1 MRKDERNIGM
11 VTHSSA
17 AALGSDLVCAAMCQ
31 TLLVYNASPLEEV
44 AVSPRSRRPAR
55 QPEVPLRILLASPD
69 PDDHQ
74 RLPEILRPPHWRWAR
89 GRTCE
94 MARVRLQRGPV
105 SVLVCERDQIDGTW
119 RDLLETASSLPQ
131 PPNVIVCSR
140 LADESLWAE
149 VLNLGG
155 YDVLIKPFEPEE
167 VARVVEG
174 ARRKWQQATAP
185 IPLPM
190 SARANGGR

>member
-1 MRKDERNIGM
+1 M

-17 AALGSDLVCAAMCQ
+17 TALGSNLVCAAMSQ
-31 TLLVYNASPLEEV
+31 TLLLDDDSAPQEV
-44 AVSPRSRRPAR
+44 AVSPRSRKPAR
-55 QPEVPLRILLASPD
+55 QPEVPIRILLASPD
-69 PDDHQ
+69 PDDHK
-74 RLPEILRPPHWRWAR
+74 RLPEILRPPRWRWAR

-94 MARVRLQRGPV
+94 MARVRLQRDPV
-105 SVLVCERDQIDGTW
+105 SVLVCERDQMDGTW

-174 ARRKWQQATAP
+174 ARRKWQQAAAP
-185 IPLPM
+185 IPLQLI
-190 SARANGGR
+190 AGANGGR